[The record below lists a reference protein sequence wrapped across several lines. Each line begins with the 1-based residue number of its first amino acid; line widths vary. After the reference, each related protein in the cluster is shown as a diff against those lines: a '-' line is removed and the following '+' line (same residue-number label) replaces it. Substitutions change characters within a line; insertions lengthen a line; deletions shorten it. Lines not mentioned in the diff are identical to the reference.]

1 MVLRSVDTG
10 RGYAHGYRHGDL
22 PLVWL
27 TWDQFLAFMAD
38 VWAPGMHICNVGPTG
53 EGKTTVNVGL
63 LDTRRFVMALDPK
76 GEDETLE
83 ASGWTRVTKIPG
95 DHMGL
100 WSEDRRTWNKIWQD
114 IAEGRPARVI
124 VGGPSDSE
132 ESDAVLLDL
141 LRRAI
146 AFARYSRGWT
156 LYVDEFEL
164 LSSQRQGNLGR
175 YIERMLI
182 SARRART
189 SVVTSY
195 QAPAWVSKHA
205 ARQARFA
212 IQYATGS
219 KGMIKNL
226 AEDMGRDWRVLAE
239 AVDELDPFYVLVI
252 PRGKNGGPMIL
263 TTAPR
268 VNLRYIF
275 PGYAH
280 IARTSACPRGHPGVA
295 AAEVGGRRP
304 RLAGKVV
311 FGLVA
316 GVPAEH
322 GLTPGQD
329 LVRVDA
335 QAAPF
340 GVDQVSAGGGL
351 GVDAYPLPLYL
362 DVCAADSPVGGD
374 GLAAPLAFLLPFP

>member
-1 MVLRSVDTG
+1 MR
-10 RGYAHGYRHGDL
+10 
-22 PLVWL
+22 
-27 TWDQFLAFMAD
+27 D

-63 LDTRRFVMALDPK
+63 LDTRKYVMALDPK
-76 GEDETLE
+76 GQDETLE
-83 ASGWTRVTKIPG
+83 ASGWIRVTTIPG

-100 WSEDRRTWNKIWQD
+100 FSEDRRIWNKIWQD

-132 ESDAVLLDL
+132 EADAVLLDL

-146 AFARYSRGWT
+146 AFVRYSTGWT

-182 SARRART
+182 SARRAKT

-205 ARQARFA
+205 ARQSRFA

-226 AEDMGRDWRVLAE
+226 AEDMGRDWQVLAE
-239 AVDELDPFYVLVI
+239 AVDELDPFYVLVL

-268 VNLRYIF
+268 VNL
-275 PGYAH
+275 PPPSKGQM
-280 IARTSACPRGHPGVA
+280 
-295 AAEVGGRRP
+295 
-304 RLAGKVV
+304 
-311 FGLVA
+311 
-316 GVPAEH
+316 
-322 GLTPGQD
+322 PGQEQQ
-329 LVRVDA
+329 RG
-335 QAAPF
+335 QREIP
-340 GVDQVSAGGGL
+340 QGGKPRAL
-351 GVDAYPLPLYL
+351 ELPP
-362 DVCAADSPVGGD
+362 DV
-374 GLAAPLAFLLPFP
+374 